1 MTLLTLRRYQA
12 EKTMDSLRSLASP
25 TASVLRNG
33 SNITIPNG
41 EVVPG
46 DIVELK
52 TGDTIPAVS
61 IPVIVVWRIH

>member
-1 MTLLTLRRYQA
+1 MISRYQA

-33 SNITIPNG
+33 SSITIPNG

-46 DIVELK
+46 DIVELR

-61 IPVIVVWRIH
+61 TSIWVTKKKH